1 MRILPPAVRGE
12 NIVVIAGSAN
22 HWTHASA
29 IPRNAS
35 HAKILSATSLAA
47 LSPPRGA
54 RRWHERRG
62 RALYPKV
69 AHDAQAVYL
78 HRDAAH
84 RSAAWRVLP
93 WRRPE
98 QPRPLYTV
106 SACDARHQG
115 QLRDGRGSGRPGGAR
130 SVR

>member
-1 MRILPPAVRGE
+1 MTILPPAVRGE

-29 IPRNAS
+29 IPRNAP
-35 HAKILSATSLAA
+35 HAKILSANSLAA
-47 LSPPRGA
+47 LPLPSGA

-69 AHDAQAVYL
+69 AHDAQAVHL
-78 HRDAAH
+78 HRDAA
-84 RSAAWRVLP
+84 RRAAAWQVLP
-93 WRRPE
+93 RRRPE

-106 SACDARHQG
+106 SARNAQRRG
-115 QLRDGRGSGRPGGAR
+115 QLRDGRGGGRPGGAQ